1 MFSDEFIFCLR
12 AYIKKC
18 VTAFTTA
25 RATQA
30 AISIS
35 DRTKCRTHEM
45 DKDYIFICKNLI
57 TNEIC
62 YKFGAQER
70 QSTTQ
75 FIYLIIETYAPQF
88 DQEWS

>member
-57 TNEIC
+57 INEIC

-70 QSTTQ
+70 TSN
-75 FIYLIIETYAPQF
+75 FLYFDLITVTYF
-88 DQEWS
+88 GSKI